1 MTVKDFLTKILLGSD
16 IHEDL
21 AMAEKVKSETQ
32 NKYYN
37 ASNATDALEKECS
50 SLEKTINSLTQELKT
65 LNEEQVSLD
74 EYLNLSLQGEDSND
88 ALTVLKKMLERKT
101 KIDNLVVQRKGI
113 RDNLTTLKDDWH
125 NTLDEFK
132 TKITNADSQ
141 KYLNEL
147 RNELKDYERRI
158 NNAIEISV
166 K

>member
-1 MTVKDFLTKILLGSD
+1 MALKDFLTKILLGSD

-21 AMAEKVKSETQ
+21 AMAEKVKCETQ
-32 NKYYN
+32 NKYNN
-37 ASNATDALEKECS
+37 ATNATDALEKECS
-50 SLEKTINSLTQELKT
+50 SLEKAINSLTLELKN
-65 LNEEQVSLD
+65 LNEEQVTLD
-74 EYLNLSLQGEDSND
+74 ECLNLSLQDEESND
-88 ALTVLKKMLERKT
+88 VQTVLRKMLERKT

-113 RDNLTTLKDDWH
+113 RDNLTTLKDEWQ
-125 NTLDEFK
+125 NTLDVFK

-147 RNELKDYERRI
+147 INELKDYERRI